1 MWQGLKRWL
10 APGLGVLAGAC
21 TTAPQP
27 EQPTAGPRPALWK
40 VADADTTIYLF
51 GTIHML
57 PEGLE
62 WQTPAFRQAM
72 SASEA
77 LVTEAVIGDDPA
89 VAGQAMTKV
98 AFSPGL
104 PPLAER
110 VPADKRAALAAMI
123 EQTGCPRRRWTGWR
137 PGRRR

>member
-1 MWQGLKRWL
+1 
-10 APGLGVLAGAC
+10 
-21 TTAPQP
+21 
-27 EQPTAGPRPALWK
+27 
-40 VADADTTIYLF
+40 
-51 GTIHML
+51 ML

-110 VPADKRAALAAMI
+110 VPAEKRAALAAMI
-123 EQTGCPRRRWTGWR
+123 EQTELPAATLDRLETWAAALSLLSVSFSSSASSPSRASSASWRRATRRRASR
-137 PGRRR
+137 